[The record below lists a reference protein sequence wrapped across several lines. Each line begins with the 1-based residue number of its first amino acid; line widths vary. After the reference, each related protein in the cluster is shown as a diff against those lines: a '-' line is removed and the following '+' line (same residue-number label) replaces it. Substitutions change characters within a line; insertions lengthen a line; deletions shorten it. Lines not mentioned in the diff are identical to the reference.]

1 MINLSILGC
10 TGSIGL
16 QTLDIVRRN
25 PDKFKVVAVT
35 AHTDVNTLRTIAE
48 EFKPSI
54 IGITNPN
61 YAKNFNVSYPCQ
73 IVAGHES
80 LSVCASEK
88 SADTVVCAVVGIAG
102 LDGVISAIKSK
113 KRVALANKESL
124 VCAGEYVI
132 NLAKSYEVDVLPVD
146 SEHSAIW
153 QCLSTTKRENL
164 EQIILT
170 ASGGP
175 FFSFN
180 NEAEFDTVTIERAIA
195 HPNWKMGKK
204 ISVDSATMMNKGL
217 ELIEAR
223 WLFDCDNLDYV
234 IHPQSIIHSMVKFKD
249 GAILAQ
255 MSNPTM
261 ELPIQ
266 LALTYPDRIPTST
279 PDFAFDKNLTFYKPK
294 EDLFYLPKLAKDSI
308 LRGGSASCVLNC
320 ANEKAVELFL
330 DGKIG
335 FGDIQKLVKRIYETT
350 QYPQIYSALDA
361 KTIYDEVCEKTLV
374 DYKNILRV

>member
-1 MINLSILGC
+1 MRKLAILGC

-25 PDKFKVVAVT
+25 PDKFKVEAIT
-35 AHTDVNTLRTIAE
+35 AHTDIISLQKIAE

-54 IGITNPN
+54 VGITNEKF
-61 YAKNFNVSYPCQ
+61 AKNFIAKNPCK
-73 IVAGHES
+73 IVVGSTA
-80 LSVCASEK
+80 LSECASTGLV
-88 SADTVVCAVVGIAG
+88 DTVVCAVVGMAG
-102 LDGVISAIKSK
+102 LDGVVSAIKAH

-124 VCAGEYVI
+124 VCAGEYVTS
-132 NLAKSYEVDVLPVD
+132 LAKSNGVDILPVD
-146 SEHSAIW
+146 SEHSAVW
-153 QCLSTTKRENL
+153 QCLASGKRDDL
-164 EQIILT
+164 SQIILT

-180 NEAEFDTVTIERAIA
+180 DVSEFDNVTIERAIA

-223 WLFDCDNLDYV
+223 WLFDCNSVDYI
-234 IHPQSIIHSMVKFKD
+234 IHPQSIIHSMVKFRD
-249 GAILAQ
+249 GAIIAQ

-266 LALTYPDRIPTST
+266 LALTYPDRIPTAT
-279 PDFAFDKNLTFYKPK
+279 TEFAFDKNLTFFKPK
-294 EDLFYLPKLAKDSI
+294 ENLFYLPMLAKDSI
-308 LRGGSASCVLNC
+308 RQGKSAPCVLNC

-330 DGKIG
+330 NGQIG
-335 FGDIQKLVKRIYETT
+335 FGDIQRLVKKIYETAT
-350 QYPQIYSALDA
+350 FSEIKSVADAKFVFEEITSKTALDY
-361 KTIYDEVCEKTLV
+361 KTI
-374 DYKNILRV
+374 LRI